1 MCGCRN
7 KFLIGKILVD
17 LGKKIWDAAVPPG
30 PSERVILHTRF
41 PSALLIL
48 ALGAVLAPQALAA
61 TAAPASGQQAGR
73 VERDI
78 AAFVHDEM
86 RERRIPGLQIAV
98 IRHGKVVLSRNFG
111 VASLQYG
118 VPVTD
123 ASLFS
128 INSATKA
135 FTGVAVMQLVQQGK
149 VDLGAPIAAYL
160 PDLPPAWQAV
170 TVTQLLNHTSGL
182 PDVLDQRRGKLVGPD
197 PDDGQAAWTAVQAL
211 PVEAPPGQRYRY
223 NQSNYVLLAQ
233 LIERQSGQSYVDFIQ
248 RGQFDPAGMRHSGF
262 GDAKDVVANKASSY
276 VLGAGGKG
284 YRNVIE
290 DFPVFMRAGAGINSN
305 TGELASWLAAL
316 QAGRL
321 LAPAGVARLWQ
332 TTRLN
337 DGKPAPWALGW
348 PAIRRDGHRAV
359 AGIGGGRSAFYVY
372 PDDDLAVIILSNLA
386 GGQPEQLIDAV
397 AGFYIPALRL
407 RYGGAHAVQLLRH
420 ALGDG
425 PYADLAPKLAA
436 IRRQHGLPSPSE
448 NDLNAWGYRLLAR
461 QQARQAVA
469 VLGLAVQLYPDSAN
483 GHDSLAEAYE
493 ADGAT
498 APAIAHY
505 RRALELD
512 PGNAHAVAR
521 LQTLQK

>member
-1 MCGCRN
+1 MR
-7 KFLIGKILVD
+7 
-17 LGKKIWDAAVPPG
+17 
-30 PSERVILHTRF
+30 TRF

-48 ALGAVLAPQALAA
+48 ALGAALAPTALAV
-61 TAAPASGQQAGR
+61 TAAPANGQQASR
-73 VERDI
+73 AERDI
-78 AAFVHDEM
+78 AAFVQDEM

-135 FTGVAVMQLVQQGK
+135 FTGVAVMQLAQQGK
-149 VDLGAPIAAYL
+149 VDLAAPIASYL
-160 PDLPPAWQAV
+160 PGLPPAWQAV

-182 PDVLDQRRGKLVGPD
+182 PDVLDQRSGKLVGPD
-197 PDDGQAAWTAVQAL
+197 PDDAKAAWAAVQAL
-211 PVEAPPGQRYRY
+211 PVEAPAGQRYRY

-233 LIERQSGQSYVDFIQ
+233 LIERQGGMPYTDFIQ
-248 RGQFDPAGMRHSGF
+248 RGQFAPAGMRHSGF
-262 GDAKDVVANKASSY
+262 GDAKDVVVNKASSY
-276 VLGAGGKG
+276 VLARGGKG

-305 TGELASWLAAL
+305 AGELADWLIAL

-321 LAPAGVARLWQ
+321 LAPAMVERLWQ
-332 TTRLN
+332 TGSLN

-348 PAIRRDGHRAV
+348 PAIDRAAHRAV
-359 AGIGGGRSAFYVY
+359 AGIGGARSAFYVY
-372 PDDDLAVIILSNLA
+372 PDDGLAVIILSNLA
-386 GGQPEQLIDAV
+386 GAQPEQLIDAV
-397 AGFYIPALRL
+397 AGFYLPALR
-407 RYGGAHAVQLLRH
+407 RQHGGAYAAQLLRH
-420 ALGDG
+420 KLGTG
-425 PYADLAPKLAA
+425 QYEDLAPKLAA
-436 IRRQHGLPSPSE
+436 IRRQHGLPDPSGD
-448 NDLNAWGYRLLAR
+448 DLNAWGYRLLAR
-461 QQARQAVA
+461 QQTRQAVA

-498 APAIAHY
+498 AQAIAHY
-505 RRALELD
+505 RRSLELD

-521 LQTLQK
+521 LQGLEK